1 MTAPDW
7 KRQDDALCKGES
19 LVLFFGVSGER
30 QPERDVRERKAKAI
44 CAQCPVRAACLEYA
58 LSQPERFGTWGGL
71 NEDERAAGRR
81 RRMRRASSA
90 GISAA
95 PEQVVEPEKHCTGC
109 DTWLPETV
117 FARDLTKR
125 DGLHAWCRAC
135 ANKERQRGKQAV
147 A

>member
-7 KRQDDALCKGES
+7 KWQNRAACRGES
-19 LVLFFGVSGER
+19 LVLFFGVDGER

-44 CAQCPVRAACLEYA
+44 CGGCPVRTLCLDFA
-58 LSQPERFGTWGGL
+58 LSRPEKYGLYGGL
-71 NEDERAAGRR
+71 NEDERASVRR
-81 RRMRRASSA
+81 RRMRRADLA
-90 GISAA
+90 GVSAA
-95 PEQVVEPEKHCTGC
+95 PEQVVEPEKYCTGC

-135 ANKERQRGKQAV
+135 ANKERQRRKQAV